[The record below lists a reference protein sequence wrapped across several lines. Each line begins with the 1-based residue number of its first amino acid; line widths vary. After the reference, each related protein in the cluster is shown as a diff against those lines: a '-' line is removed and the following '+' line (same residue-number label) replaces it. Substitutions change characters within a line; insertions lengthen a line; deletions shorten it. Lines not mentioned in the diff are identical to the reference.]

1 MKKYLLTGYSKTKN
15 KIATRIYDDID
26 EVAQVINGCEADEI
40 VWAED
45 EQLIVKSP
53 KDLDFNVQS
62 RRSHD
67 GAEIIDTKKFAWS
80 IFYLK

>member
-15 KIATRIYDDID
+15 KIATRMYDNID
-26 EVAQVINGCEADEI
+26 EVAQVINGCETGEI
-40 VWAED
+40 VQVED

>member
-26 EVAQVINGCEADEI
+26 EVAQVINGCEAGEI